1 MEISRRAV
9 VQAVAV
15 VPAVAAIPQTP
26 LSSDELR
33 VLAMTATPSEAWR
46 GSHEE
51 YEATRVFKQTSD
63 TIEIARGLEA
73 RGLVEF
79 RPTYGW
85 ASQICEDSVHATP
98 AGLEELR
105 KLGVEV

>member
-1 MEISRRAV
+1 MQVSRRAV

-15 VPAVAAIPQTP
+15 VPAVAAIPQAP
-26 LSSDELR
+26 LSPEELR
-33 VLAMTATPSEAWR
+33 VLAMTATPPEAWR
-46 GSHEE
+46 GREEE
-51 YEATRVFKQTSD
+51 YESTRVFKQTSN
-63 TIEIARGLEA
+63 TIAIARGLEV

-79 RPTYGW
+79 RREYGW
-85 ASQICEDSVHATP
+85 AAEICEDSVHATP